1 MGLERFL
8 LSEELGLIMVNYLGL
23 IGLYLHV
30 IVFCVIDY
38 FRIMSYLSL
47 LLQKVEFVKTLRI
60 QDVYLKTRVRINL
73 TLPRKRYLQKC
84 PK

>member
-8 LSEELGLIMVNYLGL
+8 LSEDLGLIMVDYLGL
-23 IGLYLHV
+23 IGLCLHV

-47 LLQKVEFVKTLRI
+47 LFQKVEFVKTLRI

-73 TLPRKRYLQKC
+73 TKLS
-84 PK
+84 